1 MRKLY
6 SGIPI
11 HIFALALTCGGLF
24 FAPAHLH
31 AEEATDVQVAATQ
44 NTTIS
49 TENTIT
55 TSTDGTSN
63 SDEIISEDKNTPDSD
78 IQDDNSQGSTSSDNN
93 NSDNNSSEEPGQ
105 GSSTGGTTTET
116 PATPPTEEQK
126 PATPAAPSTPAK
138 PATPT
143 NSGSSSSSASQA
155 PASNTTSG
163 NSGKSSK
170 KSENTN
176 LNRWLKICENMGKN
190 LKKKKFKYSNSG
202 TRSTYKGALS
212 SGKKSNCALYVSWCL
227 QQYGALK
234 KGRTFYVRS
243 SGSLKKNFGKWGKKV
258 KVIRVNKTCSSADLQ
273 KGDVVCWA
281 GIAHCNI
288 YAGRNNSGDRLW
300 YDAGKSATYSGRS
313 GSRFENVGAKT
324 QGYLDSKR
332 ISYIIRI
339 KNL

>member
-93 NSDNNSSEEPGQ
+93 NSDNNSSEESGQ

-116 PATPPTEEQK
+116 PVTPPTEEQK
-126 PATPAAPSTPAK
+126 PAAPSTPAK

-258 KVIRVNKTCSSADLQ
+258 KVIRVNKICSSADLQ

-288 YAGRNNSGDRLW
+288 YAGRNSSGDRLW

>member
-93 NSDNNSSEEPGQ
+93 NSDNNSSEESGQ

-126 PATPAAPSTPAK
+126 PATPA
-138 PATPT
+138 
-143 NSGSSSSSASQA
+143 NSGNSSSSASQA

-258 KVIRVNKTCSSADLQ
+258 KSSASTKPVPPQ
-273 KGDVVCWA
+273 TFRRVMW
-281 GIAHCNI
+281 
-288 YAGRNNSGDRLW
+288 YAGQESPTAISTQ
-300 YDAGKSATYSGRS
+300 DATAPVTVYGTMQ
-313 GSRFENVGAKT
+313 ENLPHTADVPAAVLKM
-324 QGYLDSKR
+324 
-332 ISYIIRI
+332 
-339 KNL
+339 

>member
-93 NSDNNSSEEPGQ
+93 NSDNNSSEESGQ

-116 PATPPTEEQK
+116 PVTPPTEEQK
-126 PATPAAPSTPAK
+126 PAAPSTPAK

-155 PASNTTSG
+155 PAFNTTSG

>member
-93 NSDNNSSEEPGQ
+93 NSDNNSSEESGQ

-126 PATPAAPSTPAK
+126 PAAPSTPAK

-143 NSGSSSSSASQA
+143 NSGNSSSSASQA

-258 KVIRVNKTCSSADLQ
+258 KVIRVNKTCTSADLQ

>member
-93 NSDNNSSEEPGQ
+93 NSDNNSSEESGQ

-116 PATPPTEEQK
+116 

-243 SGSLKKNFGKWGKKV
+243 SGSLKKNFSKWGKKV
-258 KVIRVNKTCSSADLQ
+258 KVIRVNKICSSADLQ

-288 YAGRNNSGDRLW
+288 YAGRNSSGDRLW

>member
-93 NSDNNSSEEPGQ
+93 NSDNNSSEESGQ

-116 PATPPTEEQK
+116 PVTPPTEEQK
-126 PATPAAPSTPAK
+126 PAAPSTPAK

-143 NSGSSSSSASQA
+143 NSGNSSSSASQA

-176 LNRWLKICENMGKN
+176 LNRWLKICENMGKS

-258 KVIRVNKTCSSADLQ
+258 KVIRVNKTCTSADLQ

>member
-55 TSTDGTSN
+55 TYTDGTSN

-93 NSDNNSSEEPGQ
+93 NSDNNSSEESGQ

-116 PATPPTEEQK
+116 PVTPPTEEQK
-126 PATPAAPSTPAK
+126 PAAPSTPAK

-258 KVIRVNKTCSSADLQ
+258 KVIRVNKTCTSADLQ

>member
-93 NSDNNSSEEPGQ
+93 NSDNNSSEESGQ

-116 PATPPTEEQK
+116 PVTPPTEEQK
-126 PATPAAPSTPAK
+126 PAAPSTPAK

-258 KVIRVNKTCSSADLQ
+258 KVIRVNKTCTSADLQ

>member
-93 NSDNNSSEEPGQ
+93 SSEESGQ

-116 PATPPTEEQK
+116 PVTPPTEEQK
-126 PATPAAPSTPAK
+126 PAAPSTPAK

-143 NSGSSSSSASQA
+143 NSGNSSSSASQA

-258 KVIRVNKTCSSADLQ
+258 KVIRVNKTCTSADLQ

>member
-116 PATPPTEEQK
+116 PATP
-126 PATPAAPSTPAK
+126 AAPSTPAK

-143 NSGSSSSSASQA
+143 NSGNSSSSASQA

-258 KVIRVNKTCSSADLQ
+258 KVIRVNKTCTSADLQ

>member
-93 NSDNNSSEEPGQ
+93 SSEESGQ

-126 PATPAAPSTPAK
+126 PAAPSTPAK

-143 NSGSSSSSASQA
+143 NSGNSSSSASQA

-258 KVIRVNKTCSSADLQ
+258 KVIRVNKTCTSADLQ